1 LPAVK
6 RPAQELPERPRGEAK
21 VKTWLDFVTG
31 SFAGPVC
38 LAVTIVGIVLSV
50 LVWRKKGAR
59 SGIRGIAWSLLP
71 LAIYLVHALA
81 LIGRIVSAI
90 VQFAVSFAF
99 SPGTYL
105 GVILLVV
112 ALVAFVSSGGIPL
125 VRSRKRRAGRDSAD
139 RAKSD
144 RGDSGG
150 NGKATVPAVR
160 KRAEVTA
167 DDDDLSDVHDILK
180 RHGIS

>member
-1 LPAVK
+1 
-6 RPAQELPERPRGEAK
+6 

-99 SPGTYL
+99 SPDTYL

-112 ALVAFVSSGGIPL
+112 ALAAFVFSGGIPL
-125 VRSRKRRAGRDSAD
+125 VRSRKRRAGRDHSGRD
-139 RAKSD
+139 KSG
-144 RGDSGG
+144 RGGPAG
-150 NGKATVPAVR
+150 NGQAPVLAVR
-160 KRAEVTA
+160 NRAAAPA